1 MSGYT
6 DFPKPAVGFQPVV
19 HVAGILYL
27 VGDSHLHEI
36 AFTFAMTVKVE
47 TYAGNTFCFQ
57 LLGYSSFQTSV
68 SVACK
73 AMAKHN
79 YGAFLWHHVR
89 CLQISNQCPV
99 VALNYHSLRTGI
111 CKSRCEQKD

>member
-79 YGAFLWHHVR
+79 YGAMLGHNIR
-89 CLQISNQCPV
+89 GLQFGYQLTV
-99 VALNYHSLRTGI
+99 VPHNNYSLCSSTG
-111 CKSRCEQKD
+111 KSC